1 MAHKALVA
9 ISMLLVLAG
18 TAAACGSGEASVAP
32 SVAASV
38 APSVAASVAPN
49 PSPMTF
55 DTYAVAFCSAW
66 DSLFTAVGNPDT
78 GSGSV
83 LSKSLDDAV
92 AAGDAATAERVAAT
106 MTSKLEVARQ
116 QAAVAAGWPTATTMM
131 GHFDRVVL
139 AYKAMI
145 AAKKAVGASSQA
157 NAQGAFEQA
166 GGVDAWTAT
175 FEAYRT
181 VDRPTGS
188 SQANC
193 PTVPIAP

>member
-1 MAHKALVA
+1 MAHKALLS
-9 ISMLLVLAG
+9 ISMLLVLLG
-18 TAAACGSGEASVAP
+18 TAACGAGAPSVAP
-32 SVAASV
+32 SAT
-38 APSVAASVAPN
+38 
-49 PSPMTF
+49 PMTF

-106 MTSKLEVARQ
+106 MTTTLEVARQ
-116 QAAVAAGWPTATTMM
+116 QAAVAARWPTAATMFH
-131 GHFDRVVL
+131 HFDRVVL
-139 AYKAMI
+139 AYEAMI
-145 AAKKAVGASSQA
+145 AAKKAVGAQPQG
-157 NAQGAFEQA
+157 NAQAAFEQA
-166 GGVDAWTAT
+166 GGVDAWTAMLET
-175 FEAYRT
+175 YRT